1 MGRKLILK
9 AGDGHQLG
17 AYRADAA
24 GTAKGR
30 VVVIQEIFGVN
41 HHIRNVCDQMAA
53 AGYTA
58 IAPQIFDRMNRD
70 FESGYS
76 QPEIDHAMGYIGKL
90 DWVKVM
96 VDIEAAI
103 NSLKGEGP
111 VAVMGFCLGGTLSF
125 LASTKFNGL
134 AGAVCYYGGAIA
146 KYADNKPRCPVLM
159 HFGELDGH
167 IPMSDVNLI
176 RQKQSQAEIHVY
188 GGAGHGFNCD
198 ERGSFEPQS
207 QKIAWER
214 TLAFLAKVFGKQAQL
229 MDAPLKAGA
238 AAMPGEAKKSAPK
251 SGRIKRTKKDAKV
264 EKRAR
269 KKGAKKDHLA
279 EKKRVQKLRRRKLKV
294 KRRTKARRQGRKK
307 KK

>member
-9 AGDGHQLG
+9 AADGHQLG

-24 GTAKGR
+24 GTPKGR
-30 VVVIQEIFGVN
+30 IVVIQEIFGVN
-41 HHIRNVCDQMAA
+41 HHIRAVCDRLAA
-53 AGYTA
+53 AGYTCL
-58 IAPQIFDRMNRD
+58 APQIFDRMNRD

-76 QPEIDHAMGYIGKL
+76 QAEIDHAMGYIGKL
-90 DWVKVM
+90 DWTKVM

-103 NSLKGEGP
+103 NALKSEGP

-125 LASTKFNGL
+125 LSATKFNGL

-159 HFGELDGH
+159 HFGERDGH
-167 IPMSDVNLI
+167 IPMTDVNLI
-176 RQKQSQAEIHVY
+176 RQKQPQAEIHVY

-207 QKIAWER
+207 QQIAWDR
-214 TLAFLAKVFGKQAQL
+214 SLKFLSKVFGKQAEP
-229 MDAPLKAGA
+229 MKASA
-238 AAMPGEAKKSAPK
+238 AAKPAAK
-251 SGRIKRTKKDAKV
+251 SGRVRTSKRDVKAAKKV
-264 EKRAR
+264 R
-269 KKGAKKDHLA
+269 KKTAKSDHLK

-294 KRRTKARRQGRKK
+294 KRRTKARRAGRKK
-307 KK
+307 

>member
-9 AGDGHQLG
+9 AADGHQLG

-24 GTAKGR
+24 GMPKGR
-30 VVVIQEIFGVN
+30 IVVIQEIFGVN
-41 HHIRNVCDQMAA
+41 RHIRNVCDQLSA
-53 AGYTA
+53 AGYTC

-76 QPEIDHAMGYIGKL
+76 QAEIDHAMAYIGKL
-90 DWVKVM
+90 DWTKVL

-103 NSLKGEGP
+103 NALKGDDP
-111 VAVMGFCLGGTLSF
+111 VAILGFCLGGTLSF
-125 LASTKFNGL
+125 LSATKFNGL

-146 KYADNKPRCPVLM
+146 KYADKKPLCPVLM

-167 IPMSDVNLI
+167 IPMSDVNAI
-176 RQKQSQAEIHVY
+176 RQKQPQAEIHVY

-207 QKIAWER
+207 QQIAWER
-214 TLAFLAKVFGKQAQL
+214 SLRFLGKVFHSELVA
-229 MDAPLKAGA
+229 MDEPLKAGA
-238 AAMPGEAKKSAPK
+238 AAMPGAKKKPAAK
-251 SGRIKRTKKDAKV
+251 SGRMRTTKAEVKAAKK
-264 EKRAR
+264 AR
-269 KKGAKKDHLA
+269 KKTAKKDHLA

-294 KRRTKARRQGRKK
+294 KRRTKARQAGRKK
-307 KK
+307 K

>member
-24 GTAKGR
+24 GMPKGR
-30 VVVIQEIFGVN
+30 IVVIQEIFGVN
-41 HHIRNVCDQMAA
+41 HHIRGVCDRLAA
-53 AGYTA
+53 AGHTA

-76 QPEIDHAMGYIGKL
+76 QTEIDHAMAYIGKL

-96 VDIEAAI
+96 VDVEAAI
-103 NSLKGEGP
+103 DSLKGNGP
-111 VAVMGFCLGGTLSF
+111 VAVLGFCLGGTLSF
-125 LASTKFNGL
+125 LAATKFNGL

-176 RQKQSQAEIHVY
+176 RQKQPQAEIHVY

-214 TLAFLAKVFGKQAQL
+214 SLAFLAKVFGKQAML
-229 MDAPLKAGA
+229 MAAPLKAGA
-238 AAMPGEAKKSAPK
+238 AAMPGTAKTKPAPK
-251 SGRIKRTKKDAKV
+251 SGKIKTTKAQVKAAKKV
-264 EKRAR
+264 R
-269 KKGAKKDHLA
+269 KKTSKKDHIA

-294 KRRTKARRQGRKK
+294 KRRTKARRAGRKK
-307 KK
+307 

>member
-24 GTAKGR
+24 GMPKGR

-41 HHIRNVCDQMAA
+41 KHIRNVCDRLAA
-53 AGYTA
+53 AGYTC
-58 IAPQIFDRMNRD
+58 IAPQIFDRMQRD

-111 VAVMGFCLGGTLSF
+111 VAIMGFCLGGTLSF
-125 LASTKFNGL
+125 IASTRFNGL

-159 HFGELDGH
+159 HFGERDSH

-176 RQKQSQAEIHVY
+176 RQKQPQAEIHVY

-207 QKIAWER
+207 QQIAWER
-214 TLAFLAKVFGKQAQL
+214 TLKFLATVFGKQAEL
-229 MDAPLKAGA
+229 MSEPLKAGA
-238 AAMPGEAKKSAPK
+238 AAMPGMKSGKVKTSKKDVKAAKK
-251 SGRIKRTKKDAKV
+251 
-264 EKRAR
+264 AR
-269 KKGAKKDHLA
+269 KKTAKSAHMK

-294 KRRTKARRQGRKK
+294 KRRTKARRAGRKK
-307 KK
+307 